1 MKYISA
7 PFDSQCVAPKS
18 RKVESQQPPKQ
29 PPARYG
35 GFFADLVAVFS
46 FFEPSEWLFSGCL
59 VAVAP
64 FKPHNI
70 NDLTNALFR
79 VQNGYDR
86 QSNAL
91 SSNSLLD
98 GRRRASLD

>member
-1 MKYISA
+1 MRCTKK
-7 PFDSQCVAPKS
+7 QKS
-18 RKVESQQPPKQ
+18 RKPTATKTATREIRRIFCGLS
-29 PPARYG
+29 G
-35 GFFADLVAVFS
+35 CLS

-59 VAVAP
+59 VAVVH

-86 QSNAL
+86 ESNAL
-91 SSNSLLD
+91 SSKFS
-98 GRRRASLD
+98 A

>member
-1 MKYISA
+1 MNHIAESYGL
-7 PFDSQCVAPKS
+7 QYVAPKS

-35 GFFADLVAVFS
+35 GFFADLVAVLS
-46 FFEPSEWLFSGCL
+46 FFEPPEWLFSGCL
-59 VAVAP
+59 VAVVP

-86 QSNAL
+86 ESNAL

-98 GRRRASLD
+98 CR